1 MSLEIESADVIR
13 LIQQYLKENNLLR
26 TLAQLQDESGISLNT
41 VDSIE
46 SFSSEINNGHWDT
59 VLQTIQSLKL
69 PDNKLLDLYEQI
81 VIELIELRELG
92 AARTLLRQTDP
103 MIMLKQQ
110 QPDRYVWKI
119 LTGQCLRKFDKAHL
133 KGVTSLVFSK
143 DNSQLLSA
151 SFDHFVRIHGIKSGK
166 VIKEFRGHVSFVN
179 NAIFTVDGHHVLSAS
194 SDGSVKLWSMKT
206 TECSSTFKSFG
217 STDIT
222 VNSVH
227 LLAKNPEQ
235 FVVCNRSNTV
245 VIMNMQGQIVRSFT
259 NGKKENGDFICC
271 CVSPRGEWIYCCG
284 EDMMLY
290 CFNVQSGKLEK
301 VLSIHEKDVIG
312 LCHHSH
318 QNLIATFSEDGTMK
332 LWKS

>member
-1 MSLEIESADVIR
+1 SPDG
-13 LIQQYLKENNLLR
+13 QYLVTGSFDGIIEVWNFTTGKIRKDLKYQAQEQFMVMDGAI
-26 TLAQLQDESGISLNT
+26 LALCFSRDSEMLASGSQDG
-41 VDSIE
+41 
-46 SFSSEINNGHWDT
+46 
-59 VLQTIQSLKL
+59 
-69 PDNKLLDLYEQI
+69 QI
-81 VIELIELRELG
+81 KASVFF
-92 AARTLLRQTDP
+92 
-103 MIMLKQQ
+103 
-110 QPDRYVWKI
+110 VWKI